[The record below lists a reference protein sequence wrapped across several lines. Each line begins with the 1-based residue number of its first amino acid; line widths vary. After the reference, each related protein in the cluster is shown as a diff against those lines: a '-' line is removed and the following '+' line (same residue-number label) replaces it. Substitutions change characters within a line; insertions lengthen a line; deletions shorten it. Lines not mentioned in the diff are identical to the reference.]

1 VKNNFIFSP
10 IAYIYN
16 SRTTLDDDH
25 WGGIVSEIILEKS
38 IPDDSLDGI
47 DKFSH
52 AEILFYF
59 DKVEG
64 TKEFHYSRHPRGNM
78 AWPKVGIFAQ
88 RNKDRPNHIGLTIAG
103 IVKRSGRSLYVR
115 GLDAVD
121 DTPVLDINPVMIEFL
136 PREQV
141 MQPNWSHELM
151 KEYWNKNDG
160 KIGEQLF

>member
-1 VKNNFIFSP
+1 MKNNFIFSP
-10 IAYIYN
+10 IAHIYN
-16 SRTTLDDDH
+16 SRTTLDDDN
-25 WGGIVSEIILEKS
+25 WGDLVSEIILESS

-64 TKEFHYSRHPRGNM
+64 NREVHYSRHPRGNLS
-78 AWPKVGIFAQ
+78 WPKVGIFSQ

-103 IVKRSGRSLYVR
+103 IIKRNGRSLYVR

-121 DTPVLDINPVMIEFL
+121 GTPVLDIKPVMVEFL
-136 PREQV
+136 PRGAV
-141 MQPNWSHELM
+141 LQPDWSHELM

-160 KIGEQLF
+160 KTGGQLS